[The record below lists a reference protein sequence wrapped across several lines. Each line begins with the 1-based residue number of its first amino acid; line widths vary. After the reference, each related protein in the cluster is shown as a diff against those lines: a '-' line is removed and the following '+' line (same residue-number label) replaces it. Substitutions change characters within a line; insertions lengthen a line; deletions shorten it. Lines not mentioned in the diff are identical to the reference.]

1 MKVSMIGLDLAKNV
15 FQVHGVDAA
24 GSVVLRK
31 RLRRGQVERFFATLA
46 PAVVGMEACGG
57 AHYWARVL
65 QELGHEVRLMAP
77 AYVKPYVKRNK
88 TDGRDAEAICE
99 AMQRPSMRFL
109 GFQTGL
115 GAWAGNPRMAVKSPA
130 QQAVLAVHRIRELLV
145 RQRTMAANALRAAFA
160 EFGVVA
166 PQGVKGMRELMA
178 QLPAPAAIPAPAH
191 AALASLARHWQ
202 ALDADIAALEREIV
216 GTTRID
222 PAARRLMAIPGIGP
236 IVASAVLATLPEA
249 KAFRSGRGFAAWLG
263 LTPRQNNSAARR
275 RSGGISKQGQRS
287 LRTLLILGAS
297 AHLRH
302 ERVRPRDPW
311 LAGLLARRPVKVA
324 AVARAAKTAR
334 IVWALLAKDQDDRAS
349 GAQAA

>member
-1 MKVSMIGLDLAKNV
+1 MKASMIGLDLAKNV
-15 FQVHGVDAA
+15 FQVHGVDAS

-31 RLRRGQVERFFATLA
+31 RLSRGQVERFFAALA

-57 AHYWARVL
+57 AHHWARRL
-65 QELGHEVRLMAP
+65 HELGHEVRLMAP

-99 AMQRPSMRFL
+99 AMSRPSMRFV
-109 GFQTGL
+109 
-115 GAWAGNPRMAVKSPA
+115 AAKSA
-130 QQAVLAVHRIRELLV
+130 EQQAVLALHRSRALLV

-166 PQGVKGMRELMA
+166 PQGVKGVRALMA
-178 QLPAPAAIPAPAH
+178 QLPAPAAIPAPAP
-191 AALASLARHWQ
+191 AALARLARHWQ

-216 GTTRID
+216 KTTRSD
-222 PAARRLMAIPGIGP
+222 PAARRLMAIPGVGP
-236 IVASAVLATLPEA
+236 IVASAVLATVPDV

-263 LTPRQNNSAARR
+263 LTPRQHNSAGKRR
-275 RSGGISKQGQRS
+275 AGGISKQGPRS

-311 LAGLLARRPVKVA
+311 LAGVLARRPVKVA

-334 IVWALLAKDQDDRAS
+334 IVWALLAKDQDYRAA
-349 GAQAA
+349 GTQVA